1 MMPQQ
6 KQSPGQ
12 ALSKIK
18 QYCSYQE
25 RCHEEVKQKL
35 SDFGLSQYEIGQI
48 LGILIEENFLNEE
61 RFAIQFAGGKFR
73 MKHWGKLKIRQELR
87 QRKVS
92 EYSIKIAI
100 SAIDEQAYQETLH
113 KLASRKHESLD
124 REKNAF
130 LRKKKLLD
138 YLHLKG
144 YETDLV
150 SDVVKQLPSK
160 P

>member
-92 EYSIKIAI
+92 EYCIKIAMILGWVSMLAGRTSILLIII
-100 SAIDEQAYQETLH
+100 STGAYAYKSFG
-113 KLASRKHESLD
+113 KLS
-124 REKNAF
+124 
-130 LRKKKLLD
+130 
-138 YLHLKG
+138 
-144 YETDLV
+144 
-150 SDVVKQLPSK
+150 
-160 P
+160 